1 MMGVVKVPLET
12 QRKITLFRLG
22 LSAEDFLK
30 EVNHA
35 EISIM
40 EMGVI

>member
-1 MMGVVKVPLET
+1 MMGVVRVPLET

-22 LSAEDFLK
+22 LSAEDFLE

-35 EISIM
+35 DISLMKM
-40 EMGVI
+40 EVI

>member
-1 MMGVVKVPLET
+1 MMGVVRVPLET

-22 LSAEDFLK
+22 LSAEDFLE
-30 EVNHA
+30 EVNLA

-40 EMGVI
+40 EMRVI